1 MKTKTVQTNFLSGVL
16 DPRASARVEADAYN
30 NGLLTGRNIE
40 LHHLG
45 SVRRRRGLPYRAQI
59 ANKIERVTGI
69 TPTAPNG
76 GTAANAND
84 DNVSTLVT
92 TTTPPNTTNEYVVLH
107 YDLGSA
113 RTVVF
118 ADVLGISIDSGSTDE
133 FCIQWST
140 DNSSWNNTSPS
151 FASSKFQLVD
161 SIERDYRRAP
171 GVSARYWRVVR
182 IGTTNLTGQVS
193 ISDFNLWV
201 ETSTVPQGRIISFEI
216 SDTERYALVVTHRS
230 GVLFQDGSPV
240 DYIPLPYDDEHIR
253 ELDADASDGEMVI
266 THEEYQHRALFEDTD
281 GNFQSVPVEAT
292 SPPQVDYNDTL
303 SPTPTSEIQVITLSG
318 TLAKGDTF
326 QVGLEGARSAAIVY
340 AGDSTAAEQAAT
352 AANFQR
358 EIQKLWSVRGFTGVS
373 CARTGANAY
382 TVTFAGAS
390 AKAYELMTV
399 SMVTGQGT
407 TSVSRSQIGSS
418 RYEDMWSATRGWP
431 RTVAFFEKRL
441 YLGGT
446 RSKQST
452 LIGSHVVDTANFD
465 LGEGLA
471 DEAIYVTL
479 SGAKTMGIQNLV
491 AGDALQVFTTGAE
504 ARYLKRDGEPVTPA
518 DVPKNQTYYGSKRI
532 RPVLCDSTTVYV
544 HSTGKSLR
552 DFRYD
557 VNVDK
562 YTSLSLTSLA
572 PHLLNDVVDLAA
584 WNGSREDEL
593 NYVFAVNSDGTV
605 AVLALRNEVD
615 LKALVQWT
623 TQGYFR
629 AVGVVASDIYFLS
642 ERSING
648 TSHLF
653 LEQLEYDYYTDCSIQ
668 DENDP
673 ASDVVTGLGHL
684 NGQECRVLADGSVL
698 PNVTPSSG
706 QATIQAAATNVEVGL
721 NFDPEVT
728 PMPLNTMTP
737 HGSNFM
743 DKRRVVKVRVKVRD
757 TLGLLCNGN
766 VLPDR
771 NFDLNNFDTAPVPFT
786 GVHTLEETT
795 NWDEAEEKLVTFT
808 QVDPLPMEILGLAVD
823 MESA

>member
-1 MKTKTVQTNFLSGVL
+1 M
-16 DPRASARVEADAYN
+16 EADAYN
-30 NGLLTGRNIE
+30 NGLLIGRNIE

-45 SVRRRRGLPYRAQI
+45 SVRRRRGLAYRAQI
-59 ANKIERVTGI
+59 TNKLSRITGG
-69 TPTAPNG
+69 TMTAPNG

-84 DNVSTLVT
+84 DTVSTVVT
-92 TTTPPNTTNEYVVLH
+92 TTTPPNTTNEYVVVHL
-107 YDLGSA
+107 DLGSA
-113 RTVVF
+113 RAVAF
-118 ADVLGISIDSGSTDE
+118 ADVLGMSIASGSTDE
-133 FCIQWST
+133 FCIQWSA
-140 DNSSWNNTSPS
+140 NNVAWNNTSPS
-151 FASSKFQLVD
+151 FADSKFQLVD
-161 SIERDYRRAP
+161 SIARDYRRA
-171 GVSARYWRVVR
+171 GTTARYWRVVR
-182 IGTTNLTGQVS
+182 IGTTNLTGQVTLA
-193 ISDFNLWV
+193 DFNLWE
-201 ETSTVPQGRIISFEI
+201 ETAAVPTGRAIPFEI
-216 SDTERYALVVTHRS
+216 SDTERYLLVVTHRS
-230 GVLFQDGSPV
+230 GILFQDGAPV
-240 DYIPLPYDDEHIR
+240 DYIPLPYDETYIR
-253 ELDADASDGEMVI
+253 ELDADASDGELVL
-266 THEEYQHRALFEDTD
+266 THEQYQHRALFEDTD
-281 GNFQSVPVEAT
+281 GNFQSIPIEA
-292 SPPQVDYNDTL
+292 SNVPQVDYNDTL
-303 SPTPTSEIQVITLSG
+303 SPTPVSEIQVITLTGSVD
-318 TLAKGDTF
+318 KGDTF
-326 QVGLEGARSAAIVY
+326 QVSLEGARSAAITY
-340 AGDSTAAEQAAT
+340 AGDSSADEQATT
-352 AANFQR
+352 AANFAR
-358 EIQKLWSVRGFTGVS
+358 EIQKLWSVTGFTGVS
-373 CARTGANAY
+373 CTRTGALAY

-390 AKAYELMTV
+390 AKDYELMTV
-399 SMVTGQGT
+399 TPVTGDGV
-407 TSVSRSQIGSS
+407 TSVSRTQAGTS
-418 RYEDMWSATRGWP
+418 RHEDMWSATRGWP

-452 LIGSHVVDTANFD
+452 LVGSHVVDTANFA

-479 SGAKTMGIQNLV
+479 TGAKTMGIQNLV

-572 PHLLNDVVDLAA
+572 PHLLDDVVDIAA

-593 NYVFAVNSDGTV
+593 NYVFAINTDGTA

-629 AVGVVASDIYFLS
+629 AVGVVNSDIYFLVQR
-642 ERSING
+642 EING
-648 TSHLF
+648 LSHMF
-653 LEQLEYDYYTDCSIQ
+653 LEQLEYDYYTDCAVQ
-668 DENDP
+668 VENDP

-684 NGQECRVLADGSVL
+684 NGQGCRVRADGFVFA
-698 PNVTPSSG
+698 NVVPSGGS
-706 QATIQAAATNVEVGL
+706 ATIQAAATNVEVGL
-721 NFDPEVT
+721 HFSPEVT

-743 DKRRVVKVRVKVRD
+743 DKRRIVKVRVKVRE

-766 VLPDR
+766 ELPDR
-771 NFDLNNFDTAPVPFT
+771 YFDIDNFDAAAEPFT

-795 NWDEAEEKLVTFT
+795 NWDETEEKLVTFT

-823 MESA
+823 MESS